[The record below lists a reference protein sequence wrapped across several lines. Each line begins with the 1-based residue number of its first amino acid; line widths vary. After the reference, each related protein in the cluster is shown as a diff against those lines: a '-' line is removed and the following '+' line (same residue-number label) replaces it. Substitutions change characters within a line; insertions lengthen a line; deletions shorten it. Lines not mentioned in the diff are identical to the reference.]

1 MSTLLAYFQNW
12 HLVNQLQRVLKVPKY
27 SLVDFGE
34 NGENAC
40 LVGDLKR
47 NGINGFVLSYWM

>member
-40 LVGDLKR
+40 LVGDLK
-47 NGINGFVLSYWM
+47 